1 MVLSRLSDYFQSWKL
16 KTILNKGTS
25 TKAGGDEA
33 SSMNASMLGA
43 ADCSLDYSVF
53 RRNLAR

>member
-1 MVLSRLSDYFQSWKL
+1 MSDYFQSWKL
-16 KTILNKGTS
+16 KTILTKGS
-25 TKAGGDEA
+25 TKAGDEA
-33 SSMNASMLGA
+33 ASMNASMLG